1 MGPFGSLS
9 STGVCTTRGR
19 RKRRSPNGSVLGEP
33 TPVGLSKTESRI
45 FRGWQSRKM
54 VETPA
59 TDEPSSEAR
68 WSYSLPNVTRQELS
82 ELREGHV
89 LRDETRT
96 ATGEAVIRPLSNDAP
111 ARVYRLDV
119 APTALLARRLNGDR

>member
-1 MGPFGSLS
+1 
-9 STGVCTTRGR
+9 
-19 RKRRSPNGSVLGEP
+19 
-33 TPVGLSKTESRI
+33 
-45 FRGWQSRKM
+45 M

-89 LRDETRT
+89 LRDQTH
-96 ATGEAVIRPLSNDAP
+96 AAAGQAFLRPVGDDAP
-111 ARVYRLDV
+111 APGYRLDV
-119 APTALLARRLNGDR
+119 APAAALLARRLNGNC